1 MKRVAIFGNQFQE
14 KKSIHTQQLLDV
26 LQTHQVAIL
35 IERQYYLYLEN
46 HFSLEEYS
54 LVPFETLDEEVD
66 LVISIGGDGTFL
78 ETARILQAMEL
89 PILGINTGHLGFL
102 ADIGLEHM
110 EEEVIDILKGSM
122 HIEKRS
128 VLEVELIGEELPIS
142 RYALNEVA
150 ILKHDTSSMIAIET
164 KVDGELLTTYQ
175 ADGLIIATPT
185 GSTAYSLSVGGPIM
199 TPTCNTLSITPVAP
213 HSLNI
218 RPIVF
223 SDSATITLGIK
234 SRSNNYLVAIDGKSA
249 SVKAETTTIIKR
261 AKCHINIVRRK
272 DQTFFKTLRNK
283 MMWGENNIR

>member
-1 MKRVAIFGNQFQE
+1 MKKVAIFGNQFQE

-26 LQTHQVAIL
+26 LQTHQIAIL
-35 IERQYYLYLEN
+35 IERQYYIYLKG
-46 HFSLEEYS
+46 HLFLEEYS
-54 LVPFETLDEEVD
+54 LVPFDILDETVD

-78 ETARILQAMEL
+78 ETARIIRLMEL

-110 EEEVIDILKGSM
+110 EEEVTEILKENM
-122 HIEKRS
+122 HIEQRS
-128 VLEVELIGEELPIS
+128 VLEVELSEGDLPIS
-142 RYALNEVA
+142 RFALNEVA

-164 KVDGELLTTYQ
+164 KINGELLTIYK

-185 GSTAYSLSVGGPIM
+185 GSTAYNLSVGGPIV
-199 TPTCNTLSITPVAP
+199 TPTCNTLSITAVAP

-218 RPIVF
+218 RPIVL
-223 SDSATITLGIK
+223 SDSATITLGIQ
-234 SRSNNYLVAIDGKSA
+234 SRSNNYLISIDGQST
-249 SVKAETTTIIKR
+249 SVKAMTTTTIRKAKHHIK
-261 AKCHINIVRRK
+261 IVRRK